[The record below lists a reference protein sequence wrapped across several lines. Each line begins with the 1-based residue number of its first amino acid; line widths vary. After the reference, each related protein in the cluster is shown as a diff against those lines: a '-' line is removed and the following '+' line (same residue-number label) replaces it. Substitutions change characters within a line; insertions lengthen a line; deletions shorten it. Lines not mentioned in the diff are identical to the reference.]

1 MSNLIIQKK
10 RVYIY
15 IERES
20 NFNSFSQYSLYIFT
34 FFLEFIASIASL
46 IPTCKYTD
54 DTGLVSKS
62 EDVACAV
69 CLNEF
74 KDGEEVKVLPE
85 LMCIHFMFLVSI
97 CSYSLTRIG
106 PASGSQRQPT
116 ITQNPT
122 HFGCRIL
129 VNHSEQLDLVSKL
142 PASIS

>member
-1 MSNLIIQKK
+1 MLSKK
-10 RVYIY
+10 REYIHR
-15 IERES
+15 ERAT
-20 NFNSFSQYSLYIFT
+20 FNSFSQYSLFIFT
-34 FFLEFIASIASL
+34 FYVEFIVSIASL

-85 LMCIHFMFLVSI
+85 CAYISCFLYRYVAI
-97 CSYSLTRIG
+97 LSLEQSG
-106 PASGSQRQPT
+106 PTSVSQRQPT
-116 ITQNPT
+116 ISQNPT
-122 HFGCRIL
+122 PFGCRIL